1 MIIKIRILACIA
13 LLALFLFAT
22 GCNMEK
28 KEEAK
33 KPETQVMIPETKIED
48 VEKAVNALNDAIVN
62 PEKSALEKLC
72 SDKLTYGHSSGLLQ
86 NKDEF
91 IDDLMN
97 GPFDFSSVTAPDQT
111 IYLSGTTAIVRNI
124 FLAQATKEGQPLDIK
139 IGNIQVYEMSDNGQ
153 WQLLAR
159 QAYKL

>member
-1 MIIKIRILACIA
+1 MINRILTSIP

-22 GCNMEK
+22 GCNIEK

-33 KPETQVMIPETKIED
+33 KPETEVMAHKLQIGD
-48 VEKAVNALNDAIVN
+48 VEKTVKAFNDAIVN
-62 PEKSALEKLC
+62 PEKSVLEKLC
-72 SDKLTYGHSSGLLQ
+72 SDRLTYGHSSGLVQ

-97 GPFDFSSVTAPDQT
+97 GPFDFSSVMAPDQM

-124 FLAQATKEGQPLDIK
+124 FLAQATKEGEPLEIK
-139 IGNIQVYEMSDNGQ
+139 IGSIQVYEMSDNGQ

>member
-1 MIIKIRILACIA
+1 MNMKNKILASIP
-13 LLALFLFAT
+13 LLALFLFAA
-22 GCNMEK
+22 GCNTEK
-28 KEEAK
+28 KAEAK
-33 KPETQVMIPETKIED
+33 KPETEVMAPEPKIAD
-48 VEKAVNALNDAIVN
+48 VEKAVKALNDAIVN

-72 SDKLTYGHSSGLLQ
+72 SDKLTYGHSSGLVQ

-91 IDDLMN
+91 IDDLIN

-124 FLAQATKEGQPLDIK
+124 FFAQATKEGEPLDIK
-139 IGNIQVYEMSDNGQ
+139 IGNIQVYEMSNNGQ

-159 QAYKL
+159 QAFKL

>member
-1 MIIKIRILACIA
+1 MKNRILTSIP

-22 GCNMEK
+22 GCNLEK

-33 KPETQVMIPETKIED
+33 KPEVQVVIPEPKIED
-48 VEKAVNALNDAIVN
+48 VEKTVLAFNEAIVN
-62 PEKSALEKLC
+62 PDKSILENLC
-72 SDKLTYGHSSGLLQ
+72 SDKLTYGHSSGLVQ

-97 GPFDFSSVTAPDQT
+97 GPFDFSSVMAPDQT
-111 IYLSGTTAIVRNI
+111 IYLSDTTAIVRNI
-124 FLAQATKEGQPLDIK
+124 FLAQATKEGEPLEIR
-139 IGNIQVYEMSDNGQ
+139 IGSIQVYEMSDNGQ

-159 QAYKL
+159 QAFKL